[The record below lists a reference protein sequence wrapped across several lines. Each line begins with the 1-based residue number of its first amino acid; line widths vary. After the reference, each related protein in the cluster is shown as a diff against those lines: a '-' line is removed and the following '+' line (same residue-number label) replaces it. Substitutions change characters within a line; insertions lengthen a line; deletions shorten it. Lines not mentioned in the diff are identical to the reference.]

1 MKIKR
6 IVVYMLAA
14 VAVVLPL
21 AAGCINTSGIERAV
35 ICKAVSKTGE
45 PMQVADNLTPDIG
58 TIYCSVK
65 LASPS
70 AKSKL
75 KAEWYVVKSD
85 EAGLNDYLMGTET
98 VAADVPY
105 AVFAFARSDKLLP
118 RGDYQVKLYLDDK
131 FVQSVP
137 FYVQGQ
143 AAASSAVL
151 SDATMC
157 PGIDQLTG
165 KPVSSSSIF
174 PNDASS
180 IYCSVKVSGAQFN
193 DQVKARWTYISGE
206 LTGAKDQKIAES
218 TVKVEGREYISY
230 SFGPK
235 AGQPFPLGGYSL
247 GLYVDDRELVN
258 LPFTVVAP
266 ADIKGPYV
274 GETAIYTYK
283 DKEQKEVNAT
293 GSFPVDTSEI
303 NLAAKIY
310 NAPADTEMNIQ
321 WIITRSDEAGVDD
334 YLVKEDKN
342 KIQGTLEIAAKLIS
356 GKDKFVRG
364 DYVVKL
370 LLDGQEKAAVPFR
383 VQ

>member
-1 MKIKR
+1 MKITR
-6 IVVYMLAA
+6 IAVYMLAA
-14 VAVVLPL
+14 VALVLPL
-21 AAGCINTSGIERAV
+21 AGCINARGIESAV
-35 ICKAVSKTGE
+35 ICKAVSKSGE
-45 PMQVADNLTPDIG
+45 PMQVTDNLTPDIG

-65 LASPS
+65 LTSPS

-75 KAEWYVVKSD
+75 KAEWYIVKSE
-85 EAGLNDYLMGTET
+85 EAGLNDYLIGTET
-98 VAADVPY
+98 AAADAPY

-118 RGDYQVKLYLDDK
+118 RGDYQVKLYFDDK
-131 FVQSVP
+131 YVQSAP

-143 AAASSAVL
+143 AAASSTTL
-151 SDATMC
+151 SDATTC
-157 PGIDQLTG
+157 ASLDQLTG
-165 KPVSSSSIF
+165 KPVGITGIF
-174 PNDASS
+174 PSDASS
-180 IYCSVKVSGAQFN
+180 ICCSVKVSGAQFN

-206 LTGAKDQKIAES
+206 LAGFQGKTIAEQS
-218 TVKVEGREYISY
+218 AKVEGREYISY

-235 AGQPFPLGGYSL
+235 AGQPFPKGDYSV

-274 GETAIYTYK
+274 GEVAIFTYK
-283 DKEQKEVNAT
+283 DADKKEVNAT
-293 GSFPVDTSEI
+293 AYFPADNTSEI
-303 NLAAKIY
+303 NFSARIY

-321 WIITRSDEAGVDD
+321 WIIVKSDEAAVDN

-342 KIQGTLEIAAKLIS
+342 KIEGTLEIAAKLIG
-356 GKDKFVRG
+356 GKNKFYKG

-370 LLDGQEKAAVPFR
+370 LLDGQEKVAVPFK

>member
-1 MKIKR
+1 MKIMR
-6 IVVYMLAA
+6 IVIYMLAA
-14 VAVVLPL
+14 VALVLPL
-21 AAGCINTSGIERAV
+21 ASGCTANSPFEQAV
-35 ICKAVSKTGE
+35 ICKAVSKAGE
-45 PMQVADNLTPDIG
+45 PLQVTDNLTPDIA

-75 KAEWYVVKSD
+75 KAEWYVVKSE
-85 EAGLNDYLMGTET
+85 EAGLSDYLIGTET
-98 VAADVPY
+98 VAADAPY
-105 AVFAFARSDKLLP
+105 VVFAFARSEKLLP
-118 RGDYQVKLYLDDK
+118 HGDYQVKLYFDDK
-131 FVQSVP
+131 FVRAAP

-143 AAASSAVL
+143 VAASATAL
-151 SDATMC
+151 SDATLC
-157 PGIDQLTG
+157 AGLDQLSG
-165 KPVSSSSIF
+165 KPVAGSSIF
-174 PNDASS
+174 PRDASS

-206 LTGAKDQKIAES
+206 LTGVKDQKIAES
-218 TVKVEGREYISY
+218 AVKVEGREYISY

-235 AGQPFPLGGYSL
+235 AGQLFPMGDYSL

-258 LPFTVVAP
+258 LPFKVVAP
-266 ADIKGPYV
+266 ADIHGPYV
-274 GETAIYTYK
+274 GEMAIFTYK
-283 DKEQKEVNAT
+283 DKEKQEINAT
-293 GSFPVDTSEI
+293 GSFPAGISEI
-303 NLAAKIY
+303 NFTARIY

-321 WIITRSDEAGVDD
+321 WIIAKSDEAGVDD

-342 KIQGTLEIAAKLIS
+342 KIEGTIEIAAKLVS
-356 GKDKFVRG
+356 SKDKFVKG

>member
-1 MKIKR
+1 MKITR
-6 IVVYMLAA
+6 IAVYMLAA
-14 VAVVLPL
+14 VALVLPL
-21 AAGCINTSGIERAV
+21 AGCINARGIESAV
-35 ICKAVSKTGE
+35 ICKAVSKSGE
-45 PMQVADNLTPDIG
+45 PMQVTDNLTPDIG

-65 LASPS
+65 LTSPS

-75 KAEWYVVKSD
+75 KAEWYIVKSE
-85 EAGLNDYLMGTET
+85 EAGLNDYLIGTET
-98 VAADVPY
+98 AAADAPY

-118 RGDYQVKLYLDDK
+118 RGDYQVKLYFDDK
-131 FVQSVP
+131 YVQSAP

-143 AAASSAVL
+143 AAASSTTL
-151 SDATMC
+151 SDATTC
-157 PGIDQLTG
+157 ASLDQLTG
-165 KPVSSSSIF
+165 KPVGITGIF
-174 PNDASS
+174 PSDASS
-180 IYCSVKVSGAQFN
+180 ICCSVKVSGAQFN

-206 LTGAKDQKIAES
+206 LAGFQGKTIAEQS
-218 TVKVEGREYISY
+218 AKVEGREYISY

-235 AGQPFPLGGYSL
+235 AGQPFPKGDYSV

-274 GETAIYTYK
+274 GEVAIFTYK
-283 DKEQKEVNAT
+283 DADKKEVNAT
-293 GSFPVDTSEI
+293 AYFPADNTSEI
-303 NLAAKIY
+303 NFSARIY

-321 WIITRSDEAGVDD
+321 WIIAKSDEAAVDN

-342 KIQGTLEIAAKLIS
+342 KIEGTLEIAAKLIG
-356 GKDKFVRG
+356 GKNKFYKG

-370 LLDGQEKAAVPFR
+370 LLDGQEKVAVPFK